1 MKDMIM
7 KKWMKAGALLALV
20 ASFGLVASSELAKA
34 EDEITL
40 GYVAAAT
47 GELAP
52 YGSVPGVQCMV
63 DIINDQGGV
72 LGGTKLKLLWRDM
85 KSDPALAGTAA
96 QELIDSGA
104 VVLFGPPTDDTLI
117 PAGMQAVPHNI
128 PVISVGSTQV
138 QWPAAIPEIAY
149 LTPYG
154 DNAAASA
161 AAHYAREQGLETA
174 YLMISH
180 DIGSYSI
187 ATPRFFGETF
197 ERLGGK
203 VLGEMN
209 WNWGTT
215 DYSPQVTEFAAM
227 DPKPDVIFIAFI
239 MPDGGV
245 FARQMKAAGLD
256 TLLMGTDG
264 WDDPALLEIGGE
276 GAELVTFTTH
286 GFPSEGTKLK
296 WFYDECESRGFT
308 IQNIFFGLGGESV
321 EIVRHAIE
329 TAGSSDPAAINAEIK
344 NIENLPGVTTDS
356 ITFKGYGGVPLK
368 RMTMVT
374 VRDGAFA
381 PLTTILPDWVPAGDS
396 DWVPKP

>member
-1 MKDMIM
+1 MTGRTHRGCQAVIAAIAA
-7 KKWMKAGALLALV
+7 AGLIGSASV
-20 ASFGLVASSELAKA
+20 AAA
-34 EDEITL
+34 EDEIVL

-63 DIINDQGGV
+63 DIINDGGGV
-72 LGGTKLKLLWRDM
+72 LGGTKLKLLARDI

-96 QELIDSGA
+96 QELIDAGA

-117 PAGMQAVPHNI
+117 PAGMMAQPNSI

-138 QWPAAIPEIAY
+138 QWPAAIPDIAY

-161 AAHYAREQGLETA
+161 AAHYAREQGFETA

-187 ATPRFFGETF
+187 ATPRYFGETF
-197 ERLGGK
+197 EHLGGK

-215 DYSPQVTEFAAM
+215 DYSPQVSEFASM
-227 DPKPDVIFIAFI
+227 DPRPDVIFSAFI

-245 FARQMKAAGLD
+245 FARQLHTAGVSIPIYA
-256 TLLMGTDG
+256 TDG
-264 WDDPALLEIGGE
+264 MDDPTLIEVGGE

-286 GFPSEGTKLK
+286 GFPTEGSKLK
-296 WFYDECESRGFT
+296 WFYDECVSRGFD

-329 TAGSSDPAAINAEIK
+329 AAGSAEPAAINAQIKEI
-344 NIENLPGVTTDS
+344 EGLPGVTTDS

-374 VRDGAFA
+374 VSGGQFT
-381 PLTTILPDWVPAGDS
+381 PLTLILPDWVPDGFS
-396 DWVPKP
+396 DWTPNQ

>member
-1 MKDMIM
+1 MTKQPWKKRRVLIAAIM
-7 KKWMKAGALLALV
+7 AAGLIGSASV
-20 ASFGLVASSELAKA
+20 AVAD
-34 EDEITL
+34 DEIVL

-63 DIINDQGGV
+63 DIVNDQGGV
-72 LGGTKLKLLWRDM
+72 LGGTKLKLMARDM
-85 KSDPALAGTAA
+85 KSDPALSGTAA
-96 QELIDSGA
+96 QELIEAGA

-117 PAGMQAVPHNI
+117 PAGMMAKPHSI

-161 AAHYAREQGLETA
+161 AAHYAREQGYETA

-187 ATPRFFGETF
+187 ATPRYFGETF
-197 ERLGGK
+197 EHLGGK
-203 VLGEMN
+203 VLGELN

-215 DYSPQVTEFAAM
+215 DYSPQVSEFAAM
-227 DPKPDVIFIAFI
+227 DPRPDLIFSAFI

-245 FARQMKAAGLD
+245 FARQLHAAGVD
-256 TLLMGTDG
+256 IPIYATDG
-264 WDDPALLEIGGE
+264 MDDPTLIEVGGK

-286 GFPSEGTKLK
+286 GFPSDGSKLK
-296 WFYDECESRGFT
+296 WFYDECTSRGFE

-329 TAGSSDPAAINAEIK
+329 TAGSAEPAAINAVIKEIDG
-344 NIENLPGVTTDS
+344 LAGVTTDS
-356 ITFKGYGGVPLK
+356 LTFKGYGGVPLK
-368 RMTMVT
+368 QMTMVT
-374 VRDGAFA
+374 VRDGAFT
-381 PLTTILPDWVPAGDS
+381 PLVKILPDWVPDGFS
-396 DWVPKP
+396 DWTPNR